1 MPDSM
6 LLSNT
11 TQIKEGKLEEFR
23 EGVGSSL
30 AFVEANGRQVMMK
43 IYVERLITAPLRSTT
58 RRIGG

>member
-1 MPDSM
+1 MPDTM

-11 TQIKEGKLEEFR
+11 TQIEEGKLEEFR
-23 EGVGSSL
+23 ECVRSSL
-30 AFVEANGRQVMMK
+30 AFVEANGRQVMVK